1 MTQPVVF
8 DMEPSPIPVNPV
20 SRRLESIDILR
31 GLLMIV
37 MAIDHA
43 RDYFTNVSGFDPTD
57 PMRSWPALF
66 ATRWVTH
73 LCAPGFIALAGASVY
88 LQRRRGKTVGQIER
102 LLFTR
107 GIWLCFLEITVVSFG
122 WSFALAPGLQVIW
135 AVGCSMIFLGCLQR
149 LPTWGIGAIG
159 ALIVVGHN
167 LLDGVRAAS
176 FGSGAIWWNLLHH
189 PAPLIV
195 HGQMVGF
202 EMYPIVPWI
211 GVICLGYWFG
221 TVAVWEPGRRERFAA
236 GLGVTFLAVF
246 SLLRV
251 FHGYGDEDRF
261 GHLGTTTGT
270 VMSFL
275 EVTKYPPSLQYLLA
289 TLGVL
294 LLVYAAFD
302 VAVARSWGKRV
313 RGVVE
318 VYGRVPFFYYVL
330 HIYLLHALA
339 LSVTAYEGLNWRH
352 WLVPGAVFIGYL
364 PGWGFG
370 LGGVYLAWFVVVA
383 VLYLPCMWF
392 GRVKARRRDWWL
404 SYL

>member
-8 DMEPSPIPVNPV
+8 DTEPSPIPVNPV

-43 RDYFTNVSGFDPTD
+43 RDYFTNATGFDPTD
-57 PMRSWPALF
+57 PTRSWPALF
-66 ATRWVTH
+66 ATRWATH

-88 LQRRRGKTVGQIER
+88 LQRQKGKTAGQVER
-102 LLFTR
+102 LLFSR
-107 GIWLCFLEITVVSFG
+107 GLWLCFLEVTVVSFG
-122 WSFALAPGLQVIW
+122 WSFTLAPGLQVIW
-135 AVGCSMIFLGCLQR
+135 AIGVAMIFLGLLQR
-149 LPTWGIGAIG
+149 VPVWVAGSIGAV
-159 ALIVVGHN
+159 IVVGHN
-167 LLDGVRAAS
+167 LLDGVNDAR
-176 FGSGAIWWNLLHH
+176 FGAGAIWWDLLHV
-189 PAPLIV
+189 PAPLRV

-221 TVAVWEPGRRERFAA
+221 KVAVWEPVRRQRFAA
-236 GLGVTFLAVF
+236 GLGVAFLAVF

-251 FHGYGDEDRF
+251 VHGYGDRVRF
-261 GHLGTTTGT
+261 EELGSVKRTG
-270 VMSFL
+270 MSFL

-289 TLGVL
+289 TLGVVL
-294 LLVYAAFD
+294 LGYAAFD
-302 VAVARSWGKRV
+302 VAVARSWGTRV
-313 RGVVE
+313 RRVVE

-330 HIYLLHALA
+330 HIYLLHAIA
-339 LSVTAYEGLNWRH
+339 LGVTAYEGLDWRH
-352 WLVPGAVFIGYL
+352 WLEPGAVFIGYL

-370 LGGVYLAWFVVVA
+370 LGGVYLVWFLVVA
-383 VLYLPCMWF
+383 GLYFPCEWF